1 MSRFLWGRVREEVPS
16 LSLFSGVGVNVA
28 GRKSHVNKLVDG
40 SSVPMLFQ
48 DGTEIVRIDGASPL
62 LLLRVLTT

>member
-16 LSLFSGVGVNVA
+16 LSLFPGVGVNVA
-28 GRKSHVNKLVDG
+28 GRKCHVNKLVDG

-62 LLLRVLTT
+62 LLLRVLTA